1 MLTRAA
7 LALLV
12 LLATPLCADALKV
25 GQEAPKFKAGG
36 NIINPPEFAREL
48 KDSVG
53 DVILIYEW
61 HNRDATRSG
70 LADIQKY
77 HDKWNG
83 RGLQV
88 WTIHRLDFE
97 KFPEIDIIARQEGWS
112 FPICMGGFYDESN
125 DFFGYKDGKSFRT
138 TVVGVDGKVAYYG
151 KDAGWKAALDA
162 ELAKAIYPNLG
173 KHAVAE
179 GARDP
184 AKDFAERKFGKA
196 LLGCEKLLAGELADD
211 VKADVQ
217 LVQQRAK
224 ELADKRLERIKAWKE
239 DKRYDLVVKALEVLA
254 AEYKGHTIGSD
265 ADVEIKALKKDKE
278 IKKELG
284 AFESLDKLIAKDGK
298 TDPQGF
304 VNALREFAKQQNRF
318 RAGTVATEMADR
330 IKAYME

>member
-48 KDSVG
+48 KDSIG
-53 DVILIYEW
+53 DVILVYEW
-61 HNRDATRSG
+61 HNRDGTRSG

-97 KFPEIDIIARQEGWS
+97 KFSQMDVIARSEGWT

-125 DFFGYKDGKSFRT
+125 DFFGYKDGKTFRT
-138 TVVGVDGKVAYYG
+138 TVVGIDGKVAYYG

-162 ELAKAIYPNLG
+162 ELAKVVYPNLG
-173 KHAVAE
+173 KHTVAE
-179 GARDP
+179 GAKGP
-184 AKDFAERKFGKA
+184 ADDFGERKFGKA
-196 LLGCEKLLAGELADD
+196 LLACEKLLAGELADD

-217 LVQQRAK
+217 LVQEKANWIA
-224 ELADKRLERIKAWKE
+224 EKRLERVKAWKE
-239 DKRYDLVVKALEVLA
+239 DKRYDLVMTTLETLEN
-254 AEYKGHTIGSD
+254 EYKGHQISSD
-265 ADVEIKALKKDKE
+265 AAAEMKALKKDKD

-284 AFESLDKLIAKDGK
+284 AFELLGKLIAKEGK
-298 TDPQGF
+298 TDPQGYE
-304 VNALREFAKQQNRF
+304 NALREFAKQQNRF
-318 RAGTVATEMADR
+318 RAGSVATEMADR
-330 IKAYME
+330 IKTYME